1 MNSLSFYLL
10 LLVAIIAGWILGRFS
25 ARSSGAVK
33 NSSSD
38 LFQDYFV
45 GLNYLLNDEP
55 DEAIDTFIKAL
66 EINSETVETHL
77 ALGALLRRR
86 GKVDKAI
93 NVHQALLARPNL
105 QRDFANSVR
114 LQLALNYIA
123 AGLLDRAE
131 RLAKE
136 VLAEGSEAQ
145 WEALLQL
152 ITIYQ
157 TEKEWENAI
166 ASSAALLKNP
176 RYKKDA
182 AVLGGAAHFCCEL
195 AEQHLHVRQDGQAR
209 AQIKRAFTFE
219 RKSVRAM
226 LLLADLEQR
235 EGNYKAAIRELMRVR
250 AARPEFIP
258 QLLERLASCHERQG
272 TEAEFKKQLETMVNE
287 DGSTEAVLELA
298 KRIAAQSGNAAARDF
313 LKKHLERKP
322 SLDALVELLSLQLDV
337 LDEEVASN
345 LESLLNLV
353 QRQLQEASAYQ
364 CQHCGFDAKSF
375 FWMCPSC
382 KRWDKLG
389 PIVAS
394 AGRHPNRTSALSE
407 AVKLE

>member
-1 MNSLSFYLL
+1 MESLTFYLL
-10 LLVAIIAGWILGRFS
+10 LLVAIIAGWLLGRLG
-25 ARSSGAVK
+25 SSK
-33 NSSSD
+33 SPRRNSSSSD

-66 EINSETVETHL
+66 EINSETIETHL

-105 QRDFANSVR
+105 ERDFSNAVR

-136 VLAEGSEAQ
+136 VLDDGGAAKVD
-145 WEALLQL
+145 ALQQL

-166 ASSAALLKNP
+166 ACSSELLKDSRFRKDP
-176 RYKKDA
+176 RL
-182 AVLGGAAHFCCEL
+182 LGGAAHYCCEI
-195 AEQHLHVRQDGQAR
+195 AEQYLQENKDSNAR
-209 AQIKRAFTFE
+209 AEIKRAFTFE

-226 LLLADLEQR
+226 LLLADIEMR
-235 EGNYKAAIRELMRVR
+235 EGKYKAAIKELLRVR
-250 AARPEFIP
+250 AARPEFIA
-258 QLLERLASCHERQG
+258 QLLRPL
-272 TEAEFKKQLETMVNE
+272 EACYAEL
-287 DGSTEAVLELA
+287 GSDADFEKLLRAMVLEDLSSDAALVLA
-298 KRIAAQSGNAAARDF
+298 GQLSKRSENREAIDILRS
-313 LKKHLERKP
+313 HLENVP
-322 SLDALVELLSLQLDV
+322 ALAVLVELLELQLGGV
-337 LDEEVASN
+337 DEAVAQS

-353 QRQLQEASAYQ
+353 KEQAKSSSDYS
-364 CQHCGFDAKSF
+364 CHHCGFKTKSF

-382 KRWDKLG
+382 KQWDQIRSIDELSRA
-389 PIVAS
+389 PLS
-394 AGRHPNRTSALSE
+394 ADA
-407 AVKLE
+407 A

>member
-1 MNSLSFYLL
+1 MESLSFYVLL
-10 LLVAIIAGWILGRFS
+10 LIAIIAGWLLGRLGS
-25 ARSSGAVK
+25 PKSVRPKA
-33 NSSSD
+33 SSSD

-105 QRDFANSVR
+105 ERDFSNAVR

-131 RLAKE
+131 RLLKEILDDGGEAK
-136 VLAEGSEAQ
+136 
-145 WEALLQL
+145 WDALRQL

-166 ASSAALLKNP
+166 ACSSELLKNT
-176 RYKKDA
+176 RLRKDPTL
-182 AVLGGAAHFCCEL
+182 LGGAAHFCCEI
-195 AEQHLHVRQDGQAR
+195 AEQYLHINQYAQAR
-209 AQIKRAFTFE
+209 AEIKRAFTFE
-219 RKSVRAM
+219 RKSIRAM
-226 LLLADLEQR
+226 LLLADIEQH
-235 EGNYKAAIRELMRVR
+235 EGKYKAAIKELLRVR
-250 AARPEFIP
+250 AAKPEFIS
-258 QLLERLASCHERQG
+258 QLLGPLESCHESIGARADF
-272 TEAEFKKQLETMVNE
+272 EKLLRVMVQENS
-287 DGSTEAVLELA
+287 STEAALMLA
-298 KRIAAQSGNAAARDF
+298 KVMSARSENAEAIG
-313 LKKHLERKP
+313 LLEKHLEHLP
-322 SLDALVELLSLQLDV
+322 SQKALIELLGLQLEG
-337 LDEEVASN
+337 LDENVASS

-353 QRQLQEASAYQ
+353 QAQVQGSSEYHCR
-364 CQHCGFDAKSF
+364 HCGFETKSF

-382 KRWDKLG
+382 KRWDKIR
-389 PIVAS
+389 PIIELLSRQTSS
-394 AGRHPNRTSALSE
+394 AG
-407 AVKLE
+407 K

>member
-1 MNSLSFYLL
+1 MNSLSFYAL
-10 LLVAIIAGWILGRFS
+10 LLVAIIAGWVLGRFS
-25 ARSSGAVK
+25 GRKSKPDQSS
-33 NSSSD
+33 NTD
-38 LFQDYFV
+38 WFQDYFV

-66 EINSETVETHL
+66 EVNSETVETHL

-136 VLAEGSEAQ
+136 VLDEGSEAQ

-166 ASSAALLKNP
+166 ACSAALLKNP
-176 RYKKDA
+176 RYRKDA

-195 AEQHLHVRQDGQAR
+195 AQQYLDSKQEGQAR
-209 AQIKRAFTFE
+209 AEIKRAFTFE
-219 RKSVRAM
+219 RKSLRAM

-235 EGNYKAAIRELMRVR
+235 EGNYKAAIKELLRVR

-258 QLLERLASCHERQG
+258 QLLEQLENCYERLGSQTEFERQLR
-272 TEAEFKKQLETMVNE
+272 AMVSE
-287 DGSTEAVLELA
+287 DGSMEAALFLSR
-298 KRIAAQSGNAAARDF
+298 RIAATSGNAAATEY
-313 LKKHLERKP
+313 LKERLEGDA
-322 SLDALVELLSLQLDV
+322 SLAALAELLSLQLDV
-337 LDEEVASN
+337 VDEEVASS

-353 QRQLQEASAYQ
+353 ARQTQESSAYQ
-364 CQHCGFDAKSF
+364 CHHCGFDTKSF

-382 KRWDKLG
+382 KRWDNIR
-389 PIVAS
+389 PIDKS
-394 AGRHPNRTSALSE
+394 AQR
-407 AVKLE
+407 